1 MRLLLA
7 ACLMVLAS
15 LPAWTA
21 ELSWT
26 GQWDTRWR
34 DGGARMELR
43 QQGGQVA
50 GSYPAYGGQIDGTAQ
65 GRELHGQWTEGPRSG
80 QITFVM
86 APDGQSFMG
95 RFETGEWW
103 TGARVQAAAGG
114 VALDQAGARQAL
126 RSFVMAGNAARS
138 GDPNEWADAAA
149 VMDFGEA
156 GQAMAPGQKL
166 AAARSLFELVDQT
179 TFQLFAIP
187 GRRAEGDRLDLELK
201 QAGTG
206 VVLPLSLLR
215 GADKLW
221 RVAMPAGDLGPL
233 REALLSRSGGRLP
246 PPDDYKRRATARDA
260 MRSFAAGFGD
270 WDGSGR
276 AQVLDSLDLSRFSGA
291 TRAYEG
297 ELAAAYMNEAM
308 DRIGQIVPQEIPDD
322 PQSRVPYTVF
332 SHPAGQM
339 VLAPAPPEPAPAPGN
354 DAAGWRFTADTVHS
368 ARELYTAIEDMP
380 EVQGGALPDVPSTYM
395 RVRRWVL
402 DRAPAL
408 SARVGSLEAWQGIG
422 VLVLLAGSFA
432 IAFAGGWIAL
442 AVLRRAVGGRQASSE
457 REFRWP
463 LRVAVAL
470 LIYHFAAPVLG
481 LPEDAKRV
489 STGATDVVL
498 ALAVMWGG
506 WKLIDT
512 FGAGAAR
519 RAGTGA
525 GTLDEIVVSLV
536 MGALKLVLLAGG
548 LVFIAEALSLPY
560 EGVVAGLGIGGL
572 AVAFASRET
581 LSNVFGAGIL
591 VADRPFRRGDWIE
604 AGEAKGTVEHV
615 GIRST
620 RIRTGEDSLLVVP
633 NGKLADAT
641 VNNLGT
647 RRHRV
652 FKAKLLVTH
661 PAAPSALAAFLDG
674 LLALAAEAPHV
685 RAGSAAAGVTSIG
698 PDGIGVELS
707 CVLDVRTLDDE
718 RTNRTALMLGVLRL
732 AERMRVRLSEH
743 DLAPPDALPAPALGA
758 VA

>member
-1 MRLLLA
+1 
-7 ACLMVLAS
+7 V
-15 LPAWTA
+15 
-21 ELSWT
+21 
-26 GQWDTRWR
+26 
-34 DGGARMELR
+34 
-43 QQGGQVA
+43 
-50 GSYPAYGGQIDGTAQ
+50 Q
-65 GRELHGQWTEGPRSG
+65 GRELRGQWTEGPRSG
-80 QITFVM
+80 QVTFVM

-103 TGARVQAAAGG
+103 TGARVQAAVSG

-138 GDPNEWADAAA
+138 GDPNEWAKAAA
-149 VMDFGEA
+149 AMDFGEA
-156 GQAMAPGQKL
+156 GQSLAPGQKL

-187 GRRAEGDRLDLELK
+187 GRRAGGDRLDLELK

-206 VVLPLSLLR
+206 VALPLALVR

-221 RVAMPAGDLGPL
+221 RVAMPAGDLGKL
-233 REALLSRSGGRLP
+233 REALLARSGGRLP

-260 MRSFAAGFGD
+260 MRSFAAGFQD

-276 AQVLDSLDLSRFSGA
+276 AQVLDALDLSAFSGA

-297 ELAAAYMNEAM
+297 ELAAAYLNEAV
-308 DRIGQIVPQEIPDD
+308 DRIGQIVPQEISDD
-322 PQSRVPYTVF
+322 PQSRVPYIVF
-332 SHPAGQM
+332 SHPAGSM
-339 VLAPAPPEPAPAPGN
+339 VLAPALPAPGSE
-354 DAAGWRFTADTVHS
+354 AAGWRFTADTVRS

-395 RVRRWVL
+395 RIRRWV
-402 DRAPAL
+402 REVAPAL

-422 VLVLLAGSFA
+422 VLALLTGSLA
-432 IAFAGGWIAL
+432 VAFAVGWFVL

-457 REFRWP
+457 HQFRWP
-463 LRVAVAL
+463 LRLVLGFL
-470 LIYHFAAPVLG
+470 LYHFAAPALG
-481 LPEDAKRV
+481 LPEDAKRI
-489 STGATDVVL
+489 STGATDVIL

-512 FGAGAAR
+512 FGASAAR
-519 RAGTGA
+519 RAEATA

-548 LVFIAEALSLPY
+548 LLFIAQALSLPY

-604 AGEAKGTVEHV
+604 AGEARGTVEHV

-652 FKAKLLVTH
+652 FKAALLVTQ
-661 PAAPSALAAFLDG
+661 PAAPDTLAMFMDG
-674 LLALAAEAPHV
+674 LLALMNAAPHV
-685 RAGSAAAGVTSIG
+685 RPGSAATGVTSIG
-698 PDGIGVELS
+698 PDGIGIELS
-707 CVLDVRTLDDE
+707 CRLDVRIPDAE
-718 RTNRTALMLGVLRL
+718 RADRTALMLGVLRL
-732 AERMRVRLSEH
+732 ADRMRVPLCQR
-743 DLAPPDALPAPALGA
+743 DLMPASTLGA
-758 VA
+758 VAA

>member
-1 MRLLLA
+1 MRLLIA
-7 ACLMVLAS
+7 VCLTLLTAW
-15 LPAWTA
+15 PAWAA
-21 ELSWT
+21 EPSWN

-34 DGGARMELR
+34 DGGARMEL
-43 QQGGQVA
+43 QQRDNQVT
-50 GSYPAYGGQIDGTAQ
+50 GSYPAYGGQIGGTVQ
-65 GRELHGQWTEGPRSG
+65 GRELRGQWTEGPRSG
-80 QITFVM
+80 QVTFVL

-103 TGARVQAAAGG
+103 TGARVQAAVGG
-114 VALDQAGARQAL
+114 IVLDQEGARQAL
-126 RSFVMAGNAARS
+126 RTFVMAGNAARS
-138 GDPNEWADAAA
+138 GNPNEWAKAAA
-149 VMDFGEA
+149 VVDFGEP
-156 GQAMAPGQKL
+156 GQSMAPGQRL
-166 AAARSLFELVDQT
+166 ATARALFELVDQT

-187 GRRAEGDRLDLELK
+187 GRRAAGERLDLELK

-206 VVLPLSLLR
+206 VVLPLSLVR

-221 RVAMPAGDLGPL
+221 RVAMPEGDLGKL
-233 REALLSRSGGRLP
+233 REGLLARSGGRLP
-246 PPDDYKRRATARDA
+246 PPDDFKRRVTARDA
-260 MRSFAAGFGD
+260 MRSFVAGFQD

-276 AQVLDSLDLSRFSGA
+276 AQVLETLDLSGFSDA

-297 ELAAAYMNEAM
+297 ELAAAYLNEAV
-308 DRIGQIVPQEIPDD
+308 DRIGQIVPQEISDD

-332 SHPAGQM
+332 SHPAGSM
-339 VLAPAPPEPAPAPGN
+339 VLAPALPAPGSE
-354 DAAGWRFTADTVHS
+354 AAGWRFTADTVRS

-395 RVRRWVL
+395 RIRRWV
-402 DRAPAL
+402 REVAPAL

-422 VLVLLAGSFA
+422 VLALLAGSLA
-432 IAFAGGWIAL
+432 VAFAAGWFVL
-442 AVLRRAVGGRQASSE
+442 AVLRRAVGGRQASAE
-457 REFRWP
+457 HQFRWP
-463 LRVAVAL
+463 LRLAFGFL
-470 LIYHFAAPVLG
+470 LYHFAAPVLG
-481 LPEDAKRV
+481 LPEDAKRI
-489 STGATDVVL
+489 STGATDVIL

-512 FGAGAAR
+512 FGANAAR
-519 RAGTGA
+519 HAEAAA

-548 LVFIAEALSLPY
+548 LLFIAQALSLPY

-652 FKAKLLVTH
+652 FKAALLVTQ
-661 PAAPSALAAFLDG
+661 PAAPDTLAMFMDG
-674 LLALAAEAPHV
+674 LLALMNAAPHV
-685 RAGSAAAGVTSIG
+685 RPDSAATGVTSIG
-698 PDGIGVELS
+698 PDGIGIELS
-707 CVLDVRTLDDE
+707 CRLDVRTPDAE
-718 RTNRTALMLGVLRL
+718 RADRTALMLGVLRL
-732 AERMRVRLSEH
+732 ADRMRVPLCQR
-743 DLAPPDALPAPALGA
+743 DLMPASTLGA
-758 VA
+758 VAA

>member
-15 LPAWTA
+15 LPAWAA

-34 DGGARMELR
+34 DGGARMELQ
-43 QQGGQVA
+43 QQGGQVT
-50 GSYPAYGGQIDGTAQ
+50 GSYPAYGGQIDATVQ

-103 TGARVQAAAGG
+103 TGARVQAAGGG

-187 GRRAEGDRLDLELK
+187 GRRATGDRLDLELK

-206 VVLPLSLLR
+206 VVLPLSLVR

-221 RVAMPAGDLGPL
+221 RVAMPEGDLGTL
-233 REALLSRSGGRLP
+233 REALLARSGGRLP

-260 MRSFAAGFGD
+260 MRSFAAGFQE

-276 AQVLDSLDLSRFSGA
+276 AQVLDSLDLSRFSSA
-291 TRAYEG
+291 TRDYEG
-297 ELAAAYMNEAM
+297 ELAAAYLNKAM
-308 DRIGQIVPQEIPDD
+308 DRIGKIVPQEIPDD

-339 VLAPAPPEPAPAPGN
+339 VLAPAPPGPGS

-368 ARELYTAIEDMP
+368 ARELYTSIEDMP

-408 SARVGSLEAWQGIG
+408 SARFGSLEAWQGIG
-422 VLVLLAGSFA
+422 VLALLAASLA
-432 IAFAGGWIAL
+432 VAFAAGWLAL
-442 AVLRRAVGGRQASSE
+442 AILRRAVGGRQASAE
-457 REFRWP
+457 RQFRWP
-463 LRVAVAL
+463 LRLAIGLLLYHLAV
-470 LIYHFAAPVLG
+470 PVLG
-481 LPEDAKRV
+481 LPEGAKRV
-489 STGATDVVL
+489 SSGATDVIL

-512 FGAGAAR
+512 FGASVTR
-519 RAGTGA
+519 RAGAGA

-536 MGALKLVLLAGG
+536 MGALKLVLLTGG
-548 LVFIAEALSLPY
+548 LTFIAEALSLPY
-560 EGVVAGLGIGGL
+560 EGVIAGLGIGGL
-572 AVAFASRET
+572 AVAFASKET

-633 NGKLADAT
+633 NGKLADAM

-661 PAAPSALAAFLDG
+661 PTAPNALAAFMDG

-685 RAGSAAAGVTSIG
+685 RAGSAAVGVTAIG
-698 PDGIGVELS
+698 PDGIEVELS
-707 CVLDVRTLDDE
+707 CVLNVRSADDE
-718 RTNRTALMLGVLRL
+718 RTDRTALMLGVLRL

-743 DLAPPDALPAPALGA
+743 DLAQPDATPAPALGA

>member
-1 MRLLLA
+1 MKRLLIAIAVLLA
-7 ACLMVLAS
+7 A
-15 LPAWTA
+15 LPAWAA

-34 DGGARMELR
+34 EGGARMELR
-43 QQGGQVA
+43 QRDNQVT
-50 GSYPAYGGQIDGTAQ
+50 GSYPAYGGAIEGTVQ
-65 GRELHGQWTEGPRSG
+65 GRELRGTWTEGPRSG
-80 QITFVM
+80 QVTFVL

-103 TGARVQAAAGG
+103 TGARAEAVVGG

-126 RSFVMAGNAARS
+126 RTFVMAGSAARS
-138 GDPNEWADAAA
+138 GNLNEWATAAA
-149 VMDFGEA
+149 VTDFGEP
-156 GQAMAPGQKL
+156 GHSMAPGQKL
-166 AAARSLFELVDQT
+166 AAARALFELVDQT

-187 GRRAEGDRLDLELK
+187 GRRAAGSRLDLELK

-206 VVLPLSLLR
+206 VVLPLSLVR
-215 GADKLW
+215 GADGLW
-221 RVAMPAGDLGPL
+221 RVAMPEGDLGPL
-233 REALLSRSGGRLP
+233 REALLARSGGRLP
-246 PPDDYKRRATARDA
+246 PPDDFKRRATARDA
-260 MRSFAAGFGD
+260 MRSFAAGFQD

-276 AQVLDSLDLSRFSGA
+276 AQVLDSMDVSGFSNA

-297 ELAAAYMNEAM
+297 ELAAVYLNEAM
-308 DRIGQIVPQEIPDD
+308 DRIGKIVPQEIPDD
-322 PQSRVPYTVF
+322 PGSRVPYTVF
-332 SHPAGQM
+332 SHPAGRM
-339 VLAPAPPEPAPAPGN
+339 VLAPAPSGPGN
-354 DAAGWRFTADTVHS
+354 EAAGWRFTADTVHS
-368 ARELYTAIEDMP
+368 ARDLYTAIEDMP

-395 RVRRWVL
+395 RLRRWV
-402 DRAPAL
+402 REVAPVL

-422 VLVLLAGSFA
+422 VLALLAGSFA
-432 IAFAGGWIAL
+432 VAFAAAWVAL
-442 AVLRRAVGGRQASSE
+442 AVLRRAVGGRQVSAE
-457 REFRWP
+457 RQFRWP
-463 LRVAVAL
+463 LRLASAL
-470 LIYHFAAPVLG
+470 LLYHFAAPVLG
-481 LPEDAKRV
+481 LPDDAKRV
-489 STGATDVVL
+489 STGATDVIL

-512 FGAGAAR
+512 FGAGATC
-519 RAGTGA
+519 RAQATA

-548 LVFIAEALSLPY
+548 LMFIADALSLPY
-560 EGVVAGLGIGGL
+560 EGVIAGLGIGGL

-633 NGKLADAT
+633 NGKLADAA
-641 VNNLGT
+641 VNNLGN

-661 PAAPSALAAFLDG
+661 PVAPSTLAAFLDG

-685 RAGSAAAGVTSIG
+685 RAGSVAAGITAIG

-707 CVLDVRTLDDE
+707 CVLNVRNADDE
-718 RTNRTALMLGVLRL
+718 RTERTALMLGVLRL
-732 AERMRVRLSEH
+732 ADRMQVRLSEH
-743 DLAPPDALPAPALGA
+743 GLAQNPALPAPALGA